1 MKQTHFSKAAFA
13 VIAVALA
20 ALPAEAGTSSSQ
32 PPAAGQVAQAPAL
45 PVTPLDGLAWRL
57 PPRFATLEAGRLVI
71 DIPAGAGPADALA
84 EADLAPALLLGA
96 EGFSVEVS
104 VEGEKI
110 VRGNR
115 DYYGLKIQLHWTES
129 ATGREG
135 WENIPNVSGTFQP
148 RLLRNDAWFKGAR
161 SDRATLQLG
170 LQGSTGRVVFDL
182 STLRGGRG
190 LGLFRPLNQDKRV
203 AYPERVLRDARR
215 RGFMLPGRDPTE
227 DDFATLAEWG
237 ANIVRFQMVRDWG
250 KPGSNSDLDEFAG
263 WLDSRLDVLERVVL
277 PLARRHGMKVVL
289 DFHVTP
295 GGRAVGGELPLFYE
309 PRYAEFFVNYW
320 RRIAA
325 RFVGNEDV
333 IYGYDLVPE
342 QLFRAAVDYWTL
354 QRMAAEAIR
363 EIDPATPI
371 VVEAN
376 HWDSPDGFRTLS
388 PLAIDNVI
396 YQVHMYQP
404 DTFTHQGVGKRPV
417 GIRWPDESKG
427 WNRDYL
433 RATLAPV
440 REFQLRHD
448 AKIYVGEFS
457 AIAWA
462 PGAEEYLRECIDI
475 FEEYGWD
482 WTYHAFR
489 EWDPWSLEREPDGP
503 NSVRPSADNPRK
515 RVVLEALR
523 KNVAVRPGDPQQEPE
538 RQ

>member
-1 MKQTHFSKAAFA
+1 MKLTHFSKAAFA

-20 ALPAEAGTSSSQ
+20 ALPAGAGTSSSQ

-71 DIPAGAGPADALA
+71 DISAGAGSADALA
-84 EADLAPALLLGA
+84 EADLDPALLLGA

-104 VEGEKI
+104 AEGEKI

-115 DYYGLKIQLHWTES
+115 DYYGLKIQLHWIES

-135 WENIPNVSGTFQP
+135 WENIPNLSGTFQP

-161 SDRATLQLG
+161 PDRATLQLG

-203 AYPERVLRDARR
+203 AYPERVSRDARR

-333 IYGYDLVPE
+333 IYGYDLVNEPE

-376 HWDSPDGFRTLS
+376 HWDSPGGFRTLS

-404 DTFTHQGVGKRPV
+404 DPFTHQGVGKRPV

-440 REFQLRHD
+440 RAFQLRHD

-462 PGAEEYLRECIDI
+462 PGAEEYLRDCIDI

-503 NSVRPSADNPRK
+503 HSVRPSADNPRK

-523 KNVAVRPGDPQQEPE
+523 KNVDTWETQSAFTQ
-538 RQ
+538 